1 MSGGWQTLVFEKV
14 MVSHADFAEEA
25 GGEEPA
31 SSRDGTAGG
40 VCLQAG

>member
-1 MSGGWQTLVFEKV
+1 MI
-14 MVSHADFAEEA
+14 SHADFAEEV
-25 GGEEPA
+25 GGEELA